1 MMLPHKTEVQNFIA
15 FGWVAMVGRAW
26 IVEFMVAVPN

>member
-1 MMLPHKTEVQNFIA
+1 MLPHETEVQNFIA
-15 FGWVAMVGRAW
+15 FGETATVGRAW